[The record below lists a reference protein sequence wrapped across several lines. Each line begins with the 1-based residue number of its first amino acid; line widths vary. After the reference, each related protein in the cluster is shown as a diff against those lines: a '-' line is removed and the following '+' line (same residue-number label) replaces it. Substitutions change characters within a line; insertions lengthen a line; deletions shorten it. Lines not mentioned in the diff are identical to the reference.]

1 MQLSPFSPKE
11 HFGRIIISLVMF
23 FPTFDLS
30 VECNI
35 ISSEL
40 WNILFRCAQVCV
52 VPILLYGWEVLGFE
66 NVVA

>member
-11 HFGRIIISLVMF
+11 HVGRIIFSLVMF

-40 WNILFRCAQVCV
+40 WNIFV
-52 VPILLYGWEVLGFE
+52 
-66 NVVA
+66 